1 MVMQGWKQ
9 VPDVRG
15 AALASATGTKSD
27 LLGQFGE
34 ASNQCTVKNDK
45 AACEKRDALEIKLK
59 SMGAHALTSF

>member
-1 MVMQGWKQ
+1 MQGWKQ

-27 LLGQFGE
+27 PLGQFGE

-45 AACEKRDALEIKLK
+45 ALVRNAMHLK
-59 SMGAHALTSF
+59 SNS